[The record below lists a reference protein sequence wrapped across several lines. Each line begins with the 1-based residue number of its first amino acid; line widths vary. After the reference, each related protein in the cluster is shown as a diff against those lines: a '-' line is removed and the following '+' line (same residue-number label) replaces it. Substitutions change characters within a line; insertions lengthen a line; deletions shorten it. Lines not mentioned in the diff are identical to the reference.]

1 MQGKKDENIRNK
13 GCHPLSSW
21 GPKRAEKMPAAH
33 FQRRPDGSPGHSVC
47 EGSVLGCNLD
57 RSIVMYKIVRIPLRG
72 AQDDAGSD
80 HLKALFGVKFKN
92 QWGKKLSNIVCFL
105 YADISIIVNMLM
117 Q

>member
-1 MQGKKDENIRNK
+1 M
-13 GCHPLSSW
+13 
-21 GPKRAEKMPAAH
+21 
-33 FQRRPDGSPGHSVC
+33 C

-92 QWGKKLSNIVCFL
+92 QWGEKIIKYRLFLVRRYFNNRQYAHAVKEICHWLPIEVFHGIMMRKFAAGKLSV
-105 YADISIIVNMLM
+105 
-117 Q
+117 QPGRE